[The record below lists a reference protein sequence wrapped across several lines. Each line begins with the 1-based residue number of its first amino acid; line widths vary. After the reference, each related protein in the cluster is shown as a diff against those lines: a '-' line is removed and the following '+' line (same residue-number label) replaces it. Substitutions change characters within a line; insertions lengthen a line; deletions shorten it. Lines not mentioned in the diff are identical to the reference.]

1 MRNLIIGLVGLVLMI
16 GGCTYNSH
24 LEEYNKRVISEHVV
38 TCEPVDVFFISK
50 TDSCEGTVQV
60 DGELVMFTSDY
71 ETAREV
77 YKAMLNQTPVQ
88 MPTYY
93 IGQPVDTSDPIWA
106 RIIIVLGIGLAVFAS
121 LKELFE
127 H

>member
-1 MRNLIIGLVGLVLMI
+1 MRNLIIGLVGLVLMV
-16 GGCTYNSH
+16 GGCTYNAH
-24 LEEYNKRVISEHVV
+24 LEEYNKQVISEHVV

-77 YKAMLNQTPVQ
+77 YKAMLNQTTVQ

-93 IGQPVDTSDPIWA
+93 IGQPVDTSDLIWT
-106 RIIIVLGIGLAVFAS
+106 RIIMTIGIGLTVFAS
-121 LKELFE
+121 LEELFDN
-127 H
+127 

>member
-1 MRNLIIGLVGLVLMI
+1 ML
-16 GGCTYNSH
+16 GGFVYNVH
-24 LEEYNKRVISEHVV
+24 LEEYNKRVINEHKV

-77 YKAMLNQTPVQ
+77 YKAMLNQTTVQ
-88 MPTYY
+88 MPTHY
-93 IGQPVDTSDPIWA
+93 IGQPADTIDPLWDY
-106 RIIIVLGIGLAVFAS
+106 IIIIFGIVLAVFGS
-121 LKELFE
+121 LKELFDN
-127 H
+127 

>member
-16 GGCTYNSH
+16 GGCTYNGH
-24 LEEYNKRVISEHVV
+24 LEEYNKRTIKEN
-38 TCEPVDVFFISK
+38 TIICEPVDVFFISK

-77 YKAMLNQTPVQ
+77 YKAMLNQTTVQ
-88 MPTYY
+88 MPTHY
-93 IGQPVDTSDPIWA
+93 IGQPVDTSDLIWT
-106 RIIIVLGIGLAVFAS
+106 RIIMVWGIGLTVFAS
-121 LKELFE
+121 LEELFE

>member
-1 MRNLIIGLVGLVLMI
+1 MRNLIMGLVGLVLMI
-16 GGCTYNSH
+16 GGCTYNVH

-77 YKAMLNQTPVQ
+77 YKAMLNQTTVQ
-88 MPTYY
+88 MPTHY

-106 RIIIVLGIGLAVFAS
+106 RIILIWGIGLAVFAS
-121 LKELFE
+121 LAELFE

>member
-1 MRNLIIGLVGLVLMI
+1 MI
-16 GGCTYNSH
+16 GGCTYNGH
-24 LEEYNKRVISEHVV
+24 LEAYNKRVISEH
-38 TCEPVDVFFISK
+38 TIECEPVDVFFISK

-77 YKAMLNQTPVQ
+77 YKAMLNQTTVQ

-93 IGQPVDTSDPIWA
+93 IGQPVDTSDLIWT
-106 RIIIVLGIGLAVFAS
+106 RIIMMLGIGLTVFAS
-121 LKELFE
+121 LEELFE

>member
-1 MRNLIIGLVGLVLMI
+1 MRNLIIGLVGLVLMF
-16 GGCTYNSH
+16 GGFIYNVH
-24 LEEYNKRVISEHVV
+24 LEEYNKRVISEHKVE
-38 TCEPVDVFFISK
+38 CEPVDVFFISK

-77 YKAMLNQTPVQ
+77 YKAMLNQTTVQ
-88 MPTYY
+88 MPTHY
-93 IGQPVDTSDPIWA
+93 IGQPVDTSDPSWSY
-106 RIIIVLGIGLAVFAS
+106 IIIIIGIGLTVFAS
-121 LKELFE
+121 LEELFE